1 MNLRKI
7 ILVVG
12 AGITLLLC
20 LAGFV
25 SAYRAF
31 AQANAVKGTLDRTYK
46 QLQAIYAENPF
57 PCATNMAVVR
67 GDTAWLTNWHGVLVK
82 DLFAAAVPASV
93 PSASGFIEK
102 LQNTS
107 AALQRRA
114 TAGGG
119 RMLPDGFAFGFERYL
134 GSRIMPKPENVK
146 RLDLQFSLVEALTRE
161 ILDCQVVELSQ
172 FERERFDGDGAEGG
186 PVPAGRRRGVPAVQ
200 NEVAVAT
207 ASGGFPREHFSLTFT
222 SSEKALTE
230 VLNRLA
236 RMPVFV
242 VVTEVRVERVDRGL
256 RARPDRAGLDA
267 AKEKGGMTVLRAPQ
281 RVVSGPDV
289 APLLKTQMQLDV
301 YTFEGV

>member
-12 AGITLLLC
+12 AAITLLLC

-31 AQANAVKGTLDRTYK
+31 SQASDVKGKLDRTYK

-67 GDTAWLTNWHGVLVK
+67 GDTAWLTNWHGALVQ
-82 DLFAAAVPASV
+82 DLHEAAVPASS

-107 AALQRRA
+107 AALHRRA
-114 TAGGG
+114 TAEGG
-119 RMLPDGFAFGFERYL
+119 RMLPEGFAFGFERYL

-161 ILDCQVVELSQ
+161 ILDCQIVELSQ
-172 FERERFDGDGAEGG
+172 LERERFDGDGGEG
-186 PVPAGRRRGVPAVQ
+186 VAAPAGRRRGPPA
-200 NEVAVAT
+200 AVTESPA
-207 ASGGFPREHFSLTFT
+207 APAAGGFPREHFSVAFT

-242 VVTEVRVERVDRGL
+242 VVTEVRVERLDRGL
-256 RARPDRAGLDA
+256 RARPDRAGLEA